1 MRSWTPRSPS
11 RGVERRLFGEVLEA
25 RSGRWGTSQAM
36 PRWVWLAPALA
47 CLVLGLMVWRSPMS
61 DPGGERGW
69 RTNGLAVSAAISNQ
83 TLALLAPLSNIEHN
97 HFVRGTFE
105 WTNAGASSSSTGHLQ
120 QWVTN
125 RLLSQ

>member
-1 MRSWTPRSPS
+1 
-11 RGVERRLFGEVLEA
+11 LFGEVLEA

-47 CLVLGLMVWRSPMS
+47 CFVLGLMVWRSPMS
-61 DPGGERGW
+61 DPGAERGW
-69 RTNGLAVSAAISNQ
+69 RTNSLAVSAAISNQ
-83 TLALLAPLSNIEHN
+83 TLALLAPMSNIEHN

-105 WTNAGASSSSTGHLQ
+105 WTNAGASTSSTGHLQ